1 MQACSLE
8 SWYQIM
14 DKIYEMIE
22 KLIKDSGYLSEISGF
37 DIYNEICDEVDGKEN
52 GSYIFMS
59 KHDNGD
65 IFEYTLTVFDDDFNL
80 CSLTITTLEANQYC
94 INFD

>member
-1 MQACSLE
+1 
-8 SWYQIM
+8 M
-14 DKIYEMIE
+14 DEIYEMIE
-22 KLIKDSGYLSEISGF
+22 KLIKDSGYEPAANGF
-37 DIYNEICDEVDGKEN
+37 EIYNEISDEVDGKEN
-52 GSYIFMS
+52 GTYLFMS

-80 CSLTITTLEANQYC
+80 STLTISTKDGKQHF

>member
-1 MQACSLE
+1 MNE
-8 SWYQIM
+8 
-14 DKIYEMIE
+14 IYEMIE
-22 KLIKDSGYLSEISGF
+22 KLIKDSGYQPEISGF

-65 IFEYTLTVFDDDFNL
+65 LFEYTLTVFDDNFNL
-80 CSLTITTLEANQYC
+80 CSLNISTPEGNQYS

>member
-1 MQACSLE
+1 
-8 SWYQIM
+8 M
-14 DKIYEMIE
+14 DEIYEMIE
-22 KLIKDSGYLSEISGF
+22 KLIKESGYLAEISGF

-59 KHDNGD
+59 KHDNCD
-65 IFEYTLTVFDDDFNL
+65 VFEYTLTVYDKDFNL
-80 CSLTITTLEANQYC
+80 CSLSISRSDGQKYF

>member
-1 MQACSLE
+1 
-8 SWYQIM
+8 M
-14 DKIYEMIE
+14 DEIYEMIE
-22 KLIKDSGYLSEISGF
+22 KLIKESGYLSQISGF
-37 DIYNEICDEVDGKEN
+37 EIYNEICDEVDGKEN

-65 IFEYTLTVFDDDFNL
+65 IFEYTLTIFDDEFNL
-80 CSLTITTLEANQYC
+80 GTLSISTLEGNQYS